1 MQNQSSPQSS
11 WLRSYYFVRALFS
24 IGWIVAAIV
33 SATLSGSQSALA
45 SVLLVIYPA
54 WDAVANLVDARV
66 NGGLKANPA
75 QSLNVVVS
83 TITTLAVII
92 AVLNSTYAVLA
103 VFGVWA
109 ILSGLLQLSAA
120 VRRWRIYGAQW
131 VMVLSGAQSAL
142 AGAFMISKS
151 LAAAPPS
158 ILDIAPYAGFGAFY
172 FLLSAVWMTVAAYR
186 KAAVQG

>member
-24 IGWIVAAIV
+24 IGWIIAAILV
-33 SATLSGSQSALA
+33 SGQSALA

-75 QSLNVVVS
+75 QSLNVAVS

-142 AGAFMISKS
+142 AGGFMIGKS
-151 LAAAPPS
+151 FAATPPS

>member
-24 IGWIVAAIV
+24 IGWIIAAI
-33 SATLSGSQSALA
+33 LSGGQSALA
-45 SVLLVIYPA
+45 SLLLVIYPA
-54 WDAVANLVDARV
+54 WDAAANLVDARS

-75 QSLNVVVS
+75 QTFNVAVS

-109 ILSGLLQLSAA
+109 ILSGLLQLSAGA
-120 VRRWRIYGAQW
+120 RRWRIYGAQW
-131 VMVLSGAQSAL
+131 AMVLSGAQSTL
-142 AGAFMISKS
+142 AGGFMISQS
-151 LAAAPPS
+151 FGTTPPS

-186 KAAVQG
+186 KGSHEVLP

>member
-11 WLRSYYFVRALFS
+11 WLRSYYFIRALFS
-24 IGWIVAAIV
+24 IGWIIAAIL

-54 WDAVANLVDARV
+54 WDAVANLVDARS

-75 QSLNVVVS
+75 QTFNVAVS

-109 ILSGLLQLSAA
+109 ILSGLLQLSAG

-131 VMVLSGAQSAL
+131 AMILSGAQSTL
-142 AGAFMISKS
+142 AGGFMISQS
-151 LAAAPPS
+151 FGSTPPS

-186 KAAVQG
+186 KANA

>member
-1 MQNQSSPQSS
+1 MQNQSSAQSS

-24 IGWIVAAIV
+24 IGWIIAAILAA
-33 SATLSGSQSALA
+33 SLSGSQSALA

-54 WDAVANLVDARV
+54 WDAVANLVDARS

-75 QSLNVVVS
+75 QTFNVAVS
-83 TITTLAVII
+83 SITTLAVII
-92 AVLNSTYAVLA
+92 AVLDSTYAVLA
-103 VFGVWA
+103 VFGIWA
-109 ILSGLLQLSAA
+109 IFSGLLQLSAA

-131 VMVLSGAQSAL
+131 VMILSGAQSTL
-142 AGAFMISKS
+142 AGGFMISRAYGT
-151 LAAAPPS
+151 AAPS

-186 KAAVQG
+186 KASVQG

>member
-24 IGWIVAAIV
+24 IGWIIAAI
-33 SATLSGSQSALA
+33 LSGGHSALA

-75 QSLNVVVS
+75 QTFNVAVS
-83 TITTLAVII
+83 TITTVAVII
-92 AVLNSTYAVLA
+92 AVMSSTYAVLA
-103 VFGVWA
+103 VFGIWA
-109 ILSGLLQLSAA
+109 IFSGLLQLSAA

-131 VMVLSGAQSAL
+131 VMILSGAQSTL
-142 AGAFMISKS
+142 AGGFMISR
-151 LAAAPPS
+151 AYGDVTPG

-186 KAAVQG
+186 KASVQG